1 MVFAMVVLMVPVVL
15 IVALY
20 RFLGNE
26 TPPTV
31 DPAPAYESAE
41 RAKLFDVAR
50 PANLPQ
56 DWHIASA
63 TYASGVLRVG
73 FTLPG
78 DATLQL
84 VESNTAAD
92 TLAPTE
98 LGPGS
103 KRDASF
109 DVDGT
114 AWDRWTSSHPG
125 ERAIVLATSGRTI
138 IIAGKASDDDFR
150 TLARSLK

>member
-26 TPPTV
+26 TPPTI
-31 DPAPAYESAE
+31 DPVPAYESAE
-41 RAKLFDVAR
+41 RAKLFDVVR
-50 PANLPQ
+50 PDGLAK
-56 DWHIASA
+56 DWHIVSA
-63 TYASGVLRVG
+63 TYAAGVLRVG
-73 FTLPG
+73 FTSPG
-78 DATLQL
+78 DGAFQL

-92 TLAPTE
+92 TLVPAE

-103 KRDASF
+103 KRDGGF
-109 DVDGT
+109 EVDGT
-114 AWDRWTSSHPG
+114 AWDRWTSGHPG
-125 ERAIVLATSGRTI
+125 ERAIVLASPGRTI
-138 IIAGKASDDDFR
+138 MIVGKADDDEFR